1 MFTQYYTKTTAW
13 RQSPI
18 ADARQQKGAPVYRN
32 APYAQS
38 ALILFR
44 LVLLEILRGQGL
56 RLHKLG

>member
-1 MFTQYYTKTTAW
+1 MTGSK
-13 RQSPI
+13 
-18 ADARQQKGAPVYRN
+18 KGARFNVTP
-32 APYAQS
+32 PYAQS